1 MKQVALIFTGGTIGM
16 ELNIDSHG
24 VIPSL
29 TPNQILE
36 SLSGIKE
43 FDNLIVHEYS
53 RKPSPFITNDD
64 MKKIATLTEELL
76 ERDDVAGVV
85 VIHGTDVLEET
96 AFYLHCV
103 IHSSKPVV
111 LTGSMKNASEFGY
124 DGVTNL
130 VSSIKVCLSEESKN
144 KGTLVVMNDTINSA
158 LEVTK
163 THTMSLDTFKSIE
176 FGPLGI
182 VDQGEVIYYRN
193 VTHFRQYKLQN
204 RINKDTFLVKAYAGM
219 DGGYLEYLI
228 ERGAR
233 GIVIESLG
241 RGNLPPQ
248 IMDQIDLAHSRG
260 IYIVIVSRCYSGRVL
275 DTYAYDGGGYN
286 LVERGCILG
295 GSFNGQKARIL
306 LMLAISN
313 NYSYQ
318 DIKDLFALK

>member
-16 ELNIDSHG
+16 ELNSDSHG

-36 SLSGIKE
+36 SLSGINE

-53 RKPSPFITNDD
+53 RKPSPYITNGD
-64 MKKIATLTEELL
+64 MKEIANLTESFLD
-76 ERDDVAGVV
+76 RDDVSGVV

-103 IHSSKPVV
+103 VQSDKPVV
-111 LTGSMKNASEFGY
+111 LTGSMKNASDFGY

-130 VSSIKVCLSEESKN
+130 VSSIKVCLSEESKH

-193 VTHFRQYKLQN
+193 VTHFRQYKLRN
-204 RINKDTFLVKAYAGM
+204 EITTNTYLMKAYAGM
-219 DGGYLEYLI
+219 DGSYIDFLI
-228 ERGAR
+228 DHGAK

-248 IMDQIDLAHSRG
+248 IIPQIDKAQSLGVH
-260 IYIVIVSRCYSGRVL
+260 IVIVSRCYSGRVL
-275 DTYAYDGGGYN
+275 DTYAYDGGGYD

-295 GSFNGQKARIL
+295 GNFNGQKARIL

-313 NYSYQ
+313 HYTP
-318 DIKDLFALK
+318 DAIKDLFILR

>member
-16 ELNIDSHG
+16 ELNTDSHG

-53 RKPSPFITNDD
+53 RKPSPFITNND
-64 MKKIATLTEELL
+64 MKEIAIIADEFLQQ
-76 ERDDVAGVV
+76 DNVAGVV

-103 IHSSKPVV
+103 VESSKPVV

-130 VSSIKVCLSEESKN
+130 VSSIKVCLSEESMN

-158 LEVTK
+158 MEVTK

-193 VTHFRQYKLQN
+193 VTHFKQYKLKN
-204 RINKDTFLVKAYAGM
+204 EINQDTYLMKAYAGM
-219 DGGYLEYLI
+219 DGSYIKYLI
-228 ERGAR
+228 DHGAR

-248 IMDQIDLAHSRG
+248 IMNQIDMARNAG
-260 IYIVIVSRCYSGRVL
+260 VYIVIVSRCYSGRVL

-295 GSFNGQKARIL
+295 GNFNGQKARIL

-313 NYSYQ
+313 NYDY
-318 DIKDLFALK
+318 KRLVELYKL

>member
-16 ELNIDSHG
+16 ELNSDSHG

-53 RKPSPFITNDD
+53 RKPSPFITNED
-64 MKKIATLTEELL
+64 MKEIATLAEDYLD
-76 ERDDVAGVV
+76 RDNIAGVV

-103 IHSSKPVV
+103 IQSDKPVV

-130 VSSIKVCLSEESKN
+130 VSSIKVCLTEESKH

-204 RINKDTFLVKAYAGM
+204 TINKDTYLIKAYAGM
-219 DGGYLEYLI
+219 DGGYIEYLM
-228 ERGAR
+228 EHGAR

-248 IMDQIDLAHSRG
+248 IMDQIDLARNLG

-275 DTYAYDGGGYN
+275 DTYAYLGGGYD

-313 NYSYQ
+313 DYDYQ
-318 DIKDLFALK
+318 EIKDLFALK